1 MFRRP
6 EPGKEKECLE
16 WISTVLREQFP
27 QGVPLRK
34 ILQDGQVLCRVIN
47 KLAPGSVKK
56 IHSSGSEFKFME
68 NINNFTEACR
78 KYGVPNTDLFQ
89 TVDLW
94 EGKDFHNVIATLYAL
109 GRTTYTHP
117 EWPGPWLGPRPAEEQ
132 KREWTEEQLRASSN
146 VIGMQAGYN
155 KGATQAGDHF
165 GATRKVLL
173 GK

>member
-1 MFRRP
+1 MFYKHRRQLIHNGDEIKLGRKHNFKLSHPPPFHIGLKQFVVTMRYTFQQSFDPNTVNMFRRP
-6 EPGKEKECLE
+6 DPGKEKECLE

-56 IHSSGSEFKFME
+56 IHSSVEFKFME
-68 NINNFTEACR
+68 NINK

-109 GRTTYTHP
+109 GRT
-117 EWPGPWLGPRPAEEQ
+117 
-132 KREWTEEQLRASSN
+132 KDK
-146 VIGMQAGYN
+146 YN
-155 KGATQAGDHF
+155 
-165 GATRKVLL
+165 L
-173 GK
+173 